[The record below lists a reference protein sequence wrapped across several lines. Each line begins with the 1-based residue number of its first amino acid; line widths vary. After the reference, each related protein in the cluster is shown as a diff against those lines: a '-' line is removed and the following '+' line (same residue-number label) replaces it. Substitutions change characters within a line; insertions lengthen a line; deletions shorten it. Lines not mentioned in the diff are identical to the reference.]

1 MYTRVSFYKDWI
13 QCVTTGGDGC
23 ESVRPEPDD
32 PVVDDEDDDSDK
44 DSGVTITL
52 STTAIIGIAVGGGA
66 ALLIGV
72 VVFSYCIVRQRAKQA
87 ALHRAAGRQPPGAT
101 P

>member
-13 QCVTTGGDGC
+13 QCVINGGDDC
-23 ESVRPEPDD
+23 ANVKPEPDE
-32 PVVDDEDDDSDK
+32 PDDEDDDSDK

>member
-13 QCVTTGGDGC
+13 QCVINGGDDC
-23 ESVRPEPDD
+23 ASVKPEPDE
-32 PVVDDEDDDSDK
+32 PDDEDDDSDE
-44 DSGVTITL
+44 DSGASVTL
-52 STTAIIGIAVGGGA
+52 STNAIIGIAVGGGA
-66 ALLIGV
+66 AVLIGV
-72 VVFSYCIVRQRAKQA
+72 AVLSWCIVHQRAKQA